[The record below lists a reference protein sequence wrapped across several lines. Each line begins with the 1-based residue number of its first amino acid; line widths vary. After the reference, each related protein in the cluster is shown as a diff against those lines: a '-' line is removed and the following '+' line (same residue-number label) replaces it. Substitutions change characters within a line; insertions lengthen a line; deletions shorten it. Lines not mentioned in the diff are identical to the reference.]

1 MADKKALGVVLE
13 KVGNQPLK
21 TTKILWGALGLGHAA
36 AKSNG
41 GTKSTPKSTVD
52 KISAA
57 PNDEF
62 DAIFGSSEPKVKKQA

>member
-1 MADKKALGVVLE
+1 MMIRDMICVFGGGTVK
-13 KVGNQPLK
+13 K
-21 TTKILWGALGLGHAA
+21 TTAP

-62 DAIFGSSEPKVKKQA
+62 DAIFGSNESK